1 MIVVLIVA
9 SSTSASNMSDKKN
22 PKTVS
27 GLGGSDY
34 AEEERDDDDDT
45 YYSSSSSSSSSRV
58 KRKGRYFDRETGLPD
73 NYHYE
78 QEAIHIN
85 VDYGNNE
92 GSDDEYYYDGYAD
105 YDKYYEQYNN
115 DEEL

>member
-45 YYSSSSSSSSSRV
+45 YYSSSSSSRV

-85 VDYGNNE
+85 SDYGNNE

>member
-45 YYSSSSSSSSSRV
+45 YYSSSSSSRV

>member
-9 SSTSASNMSDKKN
+9 SSTAASNMSDKKN

-45 YYSSSSSSSSSRV
+45 YYSSSSSSSSRV

-85 VDYGNNE
+85 SDYGNNE